1 MAARTI
7 AVIAGGSQPIP
18 QVFHDRFDDLIERAQ
33 GPRPDA

>member
-18 QVFHDRFDDLIERAQ
+18 QVFHARLNGLIERHK
-33 GPRPDA
+33 GRILT